1 MSYDDQYSEV
11 ATALELS
18 GGPQYRWLGEASAF
32 APPQAWASLTEEQR
46 TSIIASGVR
55 DLLYGS
61 FYVRGGA
68 RRGAFVA
75 PDRVAERAEIA
86 ALAAVN
92 GSHGYWDSGWRVDEQ
107 IGDEVVVEKE
117 GLRARTSTGLCVPT
131 PARGLE
137 VAVRYPPEYQRLLP
151 GFFLITGDHGVPTA
165 PLVRVYWNAAECA
178 TDLVRVLT
186 HDLTALGVA
195 FRLKL
200 ALGTAA
206 AHRADAGVLYLSRS
220 DYGRAAAT
228 LAAAARA
235 LERGLGE
242 GVPAMTKRLRR
253 GVGLAEDPGP
263 QQSFGQHRCALL
275 AQALIAGRDRDASG
289 RVDAIVAA
297 LADAGLDPRRP
308 YLQPESRDN
317 YEFPA

>member
-1 MSYDDQYSEV
+1 MSYNDQYREV
-11 ATALELS
+11 VAALELS
-18 GGPQYRWLGEASAF
+18 DGPQYRWLGEGAAF
-32 APPQAWASLTEEQR
+32 APPQGWARLTDEQR

-61 FYVRGGA
+61 FYVRGGP
-68 RRGAFVA
+68 RRGAFVL
-75 PDRVAERAEIA
+75 PDTTAERAEIA
-86 ALAAVN
+86 RLSAVN
-92 GSHGYWDSGWRVDEQ
+92 GSRGYWDLGWRVDEQ
-107 IGDEVVVEKE
+107 IGDEVVVEKD
-117 GLRARTSTGLCVPT
+117 GLRARTSAALCAPT
-131 PARGLE
+131 PARGTE
-137 VAVRYPPEYQRLLP
+137 VAVRYPPECQRLLP

-178 TDLVRVLT
+178 TDLVRLLT
-186 HDLTALGVA
+186 HDLTAVGVA

-206 AHRADAGVLYLSRS
+206 AQRADAGVLYLSRS
-220 DYGRAAAT
+220 DYARAAAT
-228 LAAAARA
+228 LAAAART

-275 AQALIAGRDRDASG
+275 AQALITGRDRDAAG
-289 RVDAIVAA
+289 RVDAIVSA
-297 LADAGLDPRRP
+297 LTDAGLDPSRP
-308 YLQPESRDN
+308 YLQPEGRDD
-317 YEFPA
+317 YEFLA